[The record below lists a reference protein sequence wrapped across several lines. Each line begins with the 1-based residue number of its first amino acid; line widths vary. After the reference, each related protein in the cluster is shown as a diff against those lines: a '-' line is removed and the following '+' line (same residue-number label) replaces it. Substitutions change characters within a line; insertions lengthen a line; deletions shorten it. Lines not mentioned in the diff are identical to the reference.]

1 MTLFTIVSR
10 ASRASFITCGL
21 LAVSLVGCAKNNAAA
36 ESTPT
41 AKPPATTPA
50 AVPSPAALP
59 VAPAVKFEKL
69 KFDKTSVPK
78 SMVHEGDIRDGAKW
92 IDRNGENTL
101 FVTTSVAARGGSEI
115 KIFGYLYAVK
125 DGQTKLLWKIT
136 DGAVNDCDEGE
147 GLVSPIDVRDID
159 DDGVAEN
166 LFVYNVIG
174 TCDVSPKPYKLMM
187 HSGEKKYA
195 IRGVNRVLI
204 NDPAFSEAE
213 RKGKKDFDPAFNG
226 APQSYKQAA
235 SAFWDKYVKPLGGNQ

>member
-1 MTLFTIVSR
+1 MTLFKIFSR
-10 ASRASFITCGL
+10 APRASFITCGL
-21 LAVSLVGCAKNNAAA
+21 LAASLVGCAKNNATA
-36 ESTPT
+36 ESKP
-41 AKPPATTPA
+41 AANPPATPAVTTPVTTPA
-50 AVPSPAALP
+50 P

-69 KFDKTSVPK
+69 KFDKNAVPK
-78 SMVHEGDIRDGAKW
+78 SMAHEGEIRDGAKW
-92 IDRNGENTL
+92 LDRNGENTL

-166 LFVYNVIG
+166 LFVYNVVG

-204 NDPAFSEAE
+204 NDPAFSDAE